1 MNSIKELPFNVKL
14 LNADKKRT
22 YLIKP
27 VTSTAIYD
35 NSGGF
40 DDNGLYS
47 SSIFGDV
54 NTPHRNKTFS
64 YIALNTKLIHPFI
77 YRELLKINSGYKDL
91 IAKKKTFVWDK
102 KEKDFIASVDESA
115 SHGYG
120 FFMSHYNDIVFKSTA
135 SDKRQMRIDLL
146 NKYRKESVLENH
158 LVIPAGLRELE
169 VKNDGREVEDEINPL
184 YRKLLAISKSISKD
198 EFSVNDPIYDV
209 SRWKMQETMEE
220 IFDVFYRMLTGKK
233 GFIQGKFAR
242 RRVFDSTR
250 NVISAMDISTA
261 IMNGPKQVKSVDT
274 IFGLF
279 QTVRGILPLFIHLLR
294 NDWLATVVSEGSDY
308 ANVVDPKTLKP
319 VTIKMSAK
327 AIENYMS
334 LEGLEK
340 TVMGFRYPE
349 KRHMPVKLD
358 GYYLGL
364 VYKDHRVVKFFNDID
379 RLPESFNKDNVS
391 PISLGELFYH
401 CLYEKLD
408 DIFAVV
414 TRYPVTGEGSTYP
427 CHAYVKTTVNTL
439 SLKELDESWE
449 IGDRVY
455 SEWPKAGMEWIDTM
469 CPSNIRLALLGA
481 DFDGDTMSATF
492 LMSDEAVKECKARLY
507 SKNELIDS
515 NGKFFHG
522 IVTDLCQWTLLN
534 LTG

>member
-14 LNADKKRT
+14 LSADKKRL

-27 VTSTAIYD
+27 VTSTGIYD
-35 NSGGF
+35 GSGGF

-47 SSIFGDV
+47 SSIFGDI
-54 NTPHRNKTFS
+54 NTPNRNKIFS
-64 YIALNTKLIHPFI
+64 YIDLNTKLIHPFI
-77 YRELLKINSGYKDL
+77 YRELLKLNSSYKDL
-91 IAKKKTFVWDK
+91 IAKKKTFIWDN
-102 KEKDFIASVDESA
+102 KEKDFLVSMDKEAKN
-115 SHGYG
+115 GYG
-120 FFMSHYNDIVFKSTA
+120 FFMKHYNEIVFKHTQ
-135 SDKRQMRIDLL
+135 SDKRQMRIDLI
-146 NKYRKESVLENH
+146 NKYRKESILENH
-158 LVIPAGLRELE
+158 LIIPAGLRELE
-169 VKNDGREVEDEINPL
+169 IKNDGREVEDEINPL

-198 EFSVNDPIYDV
+198 EFSVNDSIYDI

-220 IFDVFYRMLTGKK
+220 IFEVFYRMLTGKK

-250 NVISAMDISTA
+250 NVISAMDISTEV
-261 IMNGPKQVKSVDT
+261 MNGPKQVKSVDT

-279 QTVRGILPLFIHLLR
+279 QTVRGILPLFINLLR
-294 NDWLATVVSEGSDY
+294 RDWLANVLSQGSDW
-308 ANVVDPKTLKP
+308 ANVVNPKTLKP
-319 VTIKMSAK
+319 VSIKMSAK

-340 TVMGFRYPE
+340 IVMGFRYPE

-364 VYKDHRVVKFFNDID
+364 VYKDNHSVKFFNDID
-379 RLPESFNKDNVS
+379 LLPDGFSADNVS

-408 DIFAVV
+408 DIFAIV

-439 SLKELDESWE
+439 TLKELDDSWQV
-449 IGDRVY
+449 GDRVY
-455 SEWPKAGMEWIDTM
+455 NEWPKADMEWIDTM
-469 CPSNIRLALLGA
+469 SPSNIRLALLGA

-492 LMSDEAVKECKARLY
+492 LMSEEAVNECKARLY

-522 IVTDLCQWTLLN
+522 IVTDLAQWTLLN